1 MIRRPGIKDVAASA
15 GVSIKTVS
23 RVVNAEE
30 SVHPETRARVLH
42 AIQAL
47 GYVPNTAA
55 RSLKSGTGGAIG
67 VVIDSL
73 ADPFFAALVS
83 AIESR
88 ALEEGLNV
96 LVASST
102 LDADRERELLLSFVA
117 GHQVAGVIFAPV
129 ASEHPYLD
137 PYRTVTPVVAVDR
150 SRVGF
155 DSVVVD
161 DRGASALAIQQLV
174 DLGHERIAFFDRD
187 ERFSTIHRR
196 MSGYLDVLRETGIPF
211 DPELVSSTVD
221 GHLDYQSETDR
232 LLALERPA
240 TAFFASNAKAAIG
253 LTAALHHSHRA
264 AETAMIAFGDFS
276 FADVL
281 RPGVSCIDQDPFLIG
296 NAAIERLLALREAAS
311 NEPRE
316 WIVPTALLQRG
327 SGEIAAPVAGRA
339 TAAATAEAAATAA
352 TAPDAARASASD
364 VASTGAPVSV
374 MRQSRT
380 AAAGAQAARA
390 SVPAPAPALITT
402 AGGEA

>member
-102 LDADRERELLLSFVA
+102 LDAERERELLLSFVA

-129 ASEHPYLD
+129 AGEHPYLD
-137 PYRTVTPVVAVDR
+137 PYRAVTPLVAVDR

-161 DRGASALAIQQLV
+161 DRGATALAVQQLV

-211 DPELVSSTVD
+211 DPELVSSTID
-221 GHLDYQSETDR
+221 GSLAYQAETQR
-232 LLALERPA
+232 LLGLDRPA
-240 TAFFASNAKAAIG
+240 TAFFASNTKAAIG
-253 LTAALHHSHRA
+253 LTASLHHSHR
-264 AETAMIAFGDFS
+264 TDVAMIAFGDFS

-281 RPGVSCIDQDPFLIG
+281 RPAVSCIDQDPFLIG

-327 SGEIAAPVAGRA
+327 SGEIAAPVAGREPV
-339 TAAATAEAAATAA
+339 EA
-352 TAPDAARASASD
+352 APDAARATESGAASAG
-364 VASTGAPVSV
+364 VPVSAI
-374 MRQSRT
+374 RPSRSVT
-380 AAAGAQAARA
+380 VSAQPAGA
-390 SVPAPAPALITT
+390 SVIAPAPAPALITT

>member
-1 MIRRPGIKDVAASA
+1 MTTLSKEVGEDARYDPELAHHPDRRGPLMNRRPGIKDVAASA

-30 SVHPETRARVLH
+30 AVHPETRARVLH
-42 AIQAL
+42 AIQQL

-83 AIESR
+83 AIETR
-88 ALEEGLNV
+88 ALNEGLSV
-96 LVASST
+96 LVASSS
-102 LDADRERELLLSFVA
+102 LDRDREREQLLSLVA

-129 ASEHPYLD
+129 ASEHPYLE
-137 PYRTVTPVVAVDR
+137 PYRTTTPVVAVDR
-150 SRVGF
+150 SRVGI

-161 DRGASALAIQQLV
+161 DRGAAALAVQQFV

-196 MSGYLDVLRETGIPF
+196 MSGYLDVLRGAGIEF

-221 GHLDYQSETDR
+221 GSLDYLSEAER
-232 LLALERPA
+232 LLGLPNPA

-253 LTAALHHSHRA
+253 LTTALHRIHRQD
-264 AETAMIAFGDFS
+264 TAMIAFGDFS

-296 NAAIERLLALREAAS
+296 NAAIERLLALREQPS
-311 NEPRE
+311 GDPRE

-327 SGEIAAPVAGRA
+327 SGEIEGPVA
-339 TAAATAEAAATAA
+339 AASVRPT
-352 TAPDAARASASD
+352 ASARFAEGD
-364 VASTGAPVSV
+364 VA
-374 MRQSRT
+374 
-380 AAAGAQAARA
+380 
-390 SVPAPAPALITT
+390 
-402 AGGEA
+402 